1 MSDLAIGALL
11 CLGVV
16 LLVAFALVVS
26 YLAVKSL
33 NDRHEKADRER
44 HSLLMAKTDHTH
56 KMVGTLIEQ
65 YSRIDGQ
72 VRDLREVAAAH
83 ANRLEKLDP
92 HGALVPRPK
101 P

>member
-1 MSDLAIGALL
+1 MAIGALL

-16 LLVAFALVVS
+16 LLVGFALVVS
-26 YLAVKSL
+26 YLSVKAL

-44 HSLLMAKTDHTH
+44 HQLLMAKTEHTH

-65 YSRIDGQ
+65 YSRIDSQ
-72 VRDLREVAAAH
+72 VRDLREVAHAQAA
-83 ANRLEKLDP
+83 RIEKLDP
-92 HGALVPRPK
+92 HGALVARPK